1 MRKPSLRQI
10 EAFKAFVETGSVSK
24 AADALFVSQPAA
36 SKLLNQLE
44 LDVGMAL
51 IDRSSGRPVPTDR
64 GMRLYEEIDRILSGV
79 DQIGQAIAAI
89 RAEDR
94 SRITIGV
101 MPGFPAKL
109 LANMSRQVRKVRPD
123 ISLSFLVRS
132 SEFISHGLLSRKMD
146 IGLTAR
152 EVDHARI
159 RTRLLRDD
167 ALQVV
172 MQPSHP
178 LAEQART
185 SITDLAAHPLIL
197 FTPGSATRRLTD
209 AAFRVADIEP
219 MVMFEA
225 TTAPNCLALVSEG
238 LGCCIASP
246 LFTRDHGE
254 GLITRPL
261 DPEMRL
267 KVFLARPDNVR
278 DEKGVTLVLDVLE
291 QINSIELGV

>member
-24 AADALFVSQPAA
+24 AADALLVSQPAA
-36 SKLLNQLE
+36 SKLLNHLE
-44 LDVGMAL
+44 LDVGMEL
-51 IDRSSGRPVPTDR
+51 IDRSTGRPVPTDR

-94 SRITIGV
+94 SLITIGV
-101 MPGFPAKL
+101 MPGFPANL
-109 LANMSRQVRKVRPD
+109 LARMSRRVKDIRPD

-146 IGLTAR
+146 LGLVAR
-152 EVDHARI
+152 EIEHARV
-159 RTRLLRDD
+159 RTRLFRED

-172 MQPSHP
+172 MQPDHP
-178 LAEQART
+178 LARKART
-185 SITDLAAHPLIL
+185 SITDLADHPLIL
-197 FTPGSATRRLTD
+197 FTRGSVTRRLTD
-209 AAFRVADIEP
+209 AAFRDAGIEP
-219 MVMFEA
+219 IVMFEA

-246 LFTRDHGE
+246 LFTRDLQQ
-254 GLITRPL
+254 GLISRPL

-267 KVFLARPDNVR
+267 KVYLARPDTVR
-278 DEKGVTLVLDVLE
+278 DDRGVTLVQDVLE
-291 QINSIELGV
+291 ELSSAD